1 MMLLTHLHSDHTV
14 GIPDVWLTG
23 WIPAAYGSRKSPLR
37 VRGPSGTKDM
47 MAYLEKAYA
56 WDIRIR
62 NQEQNKAGSGI
73 LVEAT
78 DISQGVVFDSGGV
91 KITAFL
97 VDHSDFIDSALGY
110 HIDYAGHSVVISGDT
125 RYCDNLIKF
134 AKGAD
139 VIIHEVA
146 AASKEAMQSSALIR
160 QILGFHSSP
169 EDAGRVFAQV
179 KPKLAVY
186 THIVLLTN
194 NPSVPPPS
202 LNDLTQRTA
211 TTYTGALQIGEDLM
225 SIEIGDQVKVSKYTS
240 PGNQPGSI
248 IR

>member
-1 MMLLTHLHSDHTV
+1 MAHRLDPCGLREQKIALAR
-14 GIPDVWLTG
+14 TG
-23 WIPAAYGSRKSPLR
+23 PP
-37 VRGPSGTKDM
+37 GTKDM

-62 NQEQNKAGSGI
+62 NQEQNKADSGI

-78 DISQGVVFDSGGV
+78 DISQGVVFDNGGV

-97 VDHSDFIDSALGY
+97 VDHADFIDSALGY
-110 HIDYAGHSVVISGDT
+110 RIDYAGHSVVISGDT

-139 VIIHEVA
+139 VIIHEVS

-194 NPSVPPPS
+194 SPSVPPPS
-202 LNDLTQRTA
+202 VKDLSQRTG
-211 TTYTGALQIGEDLM
+211 TTYAGALQIGEDLM

-240 PGNQPGSI
+240 PANQAGSL